1 MKAFIPL
8 FNLIHQKVKFISNK
22 LNFNR
27 FQNKTGRKLAL
38 TIEQFI
44 SLSLYKQT
52 NGIPTKISIYKTFK
66 PNCSYKTLVVNMNR
80 FVTLALVILKMIM
93 DVNRKNSHPIKQT
106 DSTDIPVCLNKNAKN
121 HKVMKFFAKWGY
133 SSKGWYFG
141 LKLHKT
147 DDLLRKLLAF
157 KFTPANTADK
167 NVFLELNKDLSGLF
181 VADAAYTSEELARE
195 FYQEN
200 KRILFAKPRK
210 NMQKLISGFDYCLY
224 NTRFT
229 IEWSFKNL
237 KMFYNLI
244 TSLPRS
250 VEGYLA
256 NYIYSLLAYS
266 LA

>member
-1 MKAFIPL
+1 MKAFIPF
-8 FNLIHQKVKFISNK
+8 FNKIHQKVKFISNK
-22 LNFNR
+22 LNFNKYLP
-27 FQNKTGRKLAL
+27 KTGRKLAL
-38 TIEQFI
+38 SLEQYI
-44 SLSLYKQT
+44 SLSLYKQS
-52 NGIPTKISIYKTFK
+52 NGIPTKISIYKTFN

-80 FVTLALVILKMIM
+80 FAILALVILKKIM
-93 DVNRKNSHPIKQT
+93 DINIQNSHPVKHT
-106 DSTDIPVCLNKNAKN
+106 DSTDIPVCLNKNAKS
-121 HKVMKFFAKWGY
+121 HKVMQLFAKWGH

-167 NVFLELNKDLSGLF
+167 NVFLELNKDLSGIF
-181 VADAAYTSEELARE
+181 VADAGYTSEQMSQE

-200 KRILFAKPRK
+200 KRILFVKPKK
-210 NMQKLISGFDYCLY
+210 NMKKIITDFDYHLY

-229 IEWSFKNL
+229 IEWSFRNL

-250 VEGYLA
+250 IDGYLA

-266 LA
+266 LV